1 MELIL
6 PIDHDH
12 LSVEGN
18 GSEREDGGGGCV
30 PCAIPEVAGEA
41 RRPLSS
47 SFVLCSGCDMR
58 DVGLHPGRSSHR
70 GMCHRPTRRSAH
82 HLCLLPSGDHG
93 PGRNHRRRREGSG
106 DKAVEAEVSM
116 AASDW
121 VIFHLLLV
129 RLLLDRKFVEVSD
142 DGEVKVSSRT
152 AERVDEG
159 RQREQSL
166 ADGGASALARL
177 TRHAPYIQA
186 IPYPQI
192 ALTPLHFN
200 ATELNLLRGTSLHGA
215 TLERRLR
222 GEQMVSYL
230 FAWLARH
237 ATDTQ
242 HGSMGAILADAT
254 SNEDGSE
261 EIKRLWRWADT
272 SFGSR
277 SFPPRIIGL
286 SDEEGEVAFG
296 AVLIPGLD
304 SFHQRGRPVTWKY
317 DPPEQDTTGRTKLI
331 LDSSTS
337 ANSQVFNNYG
347 AKSVE
352 ELFGSYG

>member
-1 MELIL
+1 MDRKGRMAEEVVSLVPFQKWLEKHDVRFHPALYFARDATCGMSVFTREDLPTGACAIDLPADL
-6 PIDHDH
+6 PITSAFSRAAIMDLVGITDD
-12 LSVEGN
+12 G
-18 GSEREDGGGGCV
+18 ERDR
-30 PCAIPEVAGEA
+30 A
-41 RRPLSS
+41 
-47 SFVLCSGCDMR
+47 
-58 DVGLHPGRSSHR
+58 
-70 GMCHRPTRRSAH
+70 T
-82 HLCLLPSGDHG
+82 
-93 PGRNHRRRREGSG
+93 
-106 DKAVEAEVSM
+106 KAVEAEVSM

-272 SFGSR
+272 SFG
-277 SFPPRIIGL
+277 
-286 SDEEGEVAFG
+286 
-296 AVLIPGLD
+296 
-304 SFHQRGRPVTWKY
+304 
-317 DPPEQDTTGRTKLI
+317 
-331 LDSSTS
+331 
-337 ANSQVFNNYG
+337 
-347 AKSVE
+347 
-352 ELFGSYG
+352 

>member
-1 MELIL
+1 MDRKGRMAEEVVSLVPFQKWLEKHDVRFHPALYFARDATCGMSVFTREDLPTGACAIDLPADL
-6 PIDHDH
+6 PIT
-12 LSVEGN
+12 SAF
-18 GSEREDGGGGCV
+18 SRA
-30 PCAIPEVAGEA
+30 AIMD
-41 RRPLSS
+41 L
-47 SFVLCSGCDMR
+47 
-58 DVGLHPGRSSHR
+58 
-70 GMCHRPTRRSAH
+70 
-82 HLCLLPSGDHG
+82 
-93 PGRNHRRRREGSG
+93 
-106 DKAVEAEVSM
+106 
-116 AASDW
+116 
-121 VIFHLLLV
+121 
-129 RLLLDRKFVEVSD
+129 FVEVSD

-286 SDEEGEVAFG
+286 SDEKGEAAFG